1 MQLKTTR
8 NPGATRLLVFFQGW
22 GMDEAVFPFADDP
35 ALDLALLF
43 DYQDLVIPGELQNL
57 VPDYAEI
64 YLAGWSMGVWV
75 LSRVLPSLSLTP
87 QMTIAINGTLSPI
100 HENYGINPEIFDATL
115 NALDH
120 RGRDKFIRRMFAS
133 HADFERFAPLMPRR
147 LLESQKEELAA
158 LKKFILENPEP
169 SASAFTHIIITQ
181 NDRIIPTPSQQRFWE
196 EKSDLTPLL
205 LPGGHYPFF
214 NWKTWRELL
223 CLP

>member
-1 MQLKTTR
+1 
-8 NPGATRLLVFFQGW
+8 
-22 GMDEAVFPFADDP
+22 MDEAVFPFADDP

-75 LSRVLPSLSLTP
+75 LSHVLPSFSLTP
-87 QMTIAINGTLSPI
+87 QKTIAINGTLSPI

-181 NDRIIPTPSQQRFWE
+181 NDRIIPTLSQQRFWE

-214 NWKTWRELL
+214 NWKNWRELL